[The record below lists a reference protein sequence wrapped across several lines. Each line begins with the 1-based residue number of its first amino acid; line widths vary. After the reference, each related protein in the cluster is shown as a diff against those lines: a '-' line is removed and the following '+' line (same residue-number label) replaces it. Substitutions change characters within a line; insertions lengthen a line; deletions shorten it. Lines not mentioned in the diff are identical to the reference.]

1 MSVEAALVE
10 SSAIPRAV
18 RELAGE
24 WLPDSPR
31 LAREMN
37 EHLFAM
43 MAELRERDDGELPEE
58 TRASCEVNI
67 AQILRLMSLGVGPDA
82 LVLPPEAAEWARSLV
97 RRGITLVALLRAY
110 RLGHAWL
117 WDRWSQALHDRLAD
131 PEELV
136 AAQERSSAFMFD
148 YIDLISGVLVAEYGT
163 ERERMMRSAEQLRA
177 ETVRL
182 ILAGGP
188 VDEEVATRRLG
199 YELRR
204 HHVSLRVSGRGRELR
219 GLERAAHEV
228 ATALGAGEPLVVGS
242 GAASVDVWW
251 GAYEPPQPA
260 TLDNYAPPDGIF
272 VAVGR
277 PGHGTDGFRRSHAE
291 ALEAARVAALAGG
304 DAAAVMRYE
313 RVELV
318 SLLANDFPRAK
329 AFVAARLGPL
339 AAPTEPA
346 ARLRETVLAFL
357 AANGSGTRA
366 AKELFVHHNTVAYR
380 VKRAEELLGRSVT
393 DEPSELTCALTL
405 AAVLGSAV
413 LNGDEDGVVVGTP
426 QAAD

>member
-1 MSVEAALVE
+1 MTAPAAIERSTLP
-10 SSAIPRAV
+10 SAV

-24 WLPDSPR
+24 LLPEAPR
-31 LAREMN
+31 LARAMN

-43 MAELRERDDGELPEE
+43 MPELRERDDGELLDE
-58 TRASCEVNI
+58 TRVSCEVNI
-67 AQILRLMSLGVGPDA
+67 AQVTRLMSSGAGPDA

-117 WDRWSQALHDRLAD
+117 WDRWSQALHERIAV

-136 AAQERSSAFMFD
+136 AAQERSSAYMFD

-177 ETVRL
+177 ETVRA
-182 ILAGGP
+182 ILAGEA
-188 VDEEVATRRLG
+188 VDEEVATRRLS

-204 HHVSLRVSGRGRELR
+204 HHVALRVSGRGHELR
-219 GLERAAHEV
+219 GLERCAREV
-228 ATALGAGEPLVVGS
+228 AAVLGAGEPLAVSS

-251 GAYEPPQPA
+251 GSYEPPEVA
-260 TLDNYAPPDGIF
+260 AFDDYVPPDGIL
-272 VAVGR
+272 VAAGR
-277 PGHGTDGFRRSHAE
+277 PDRGIDGFRRSHVE
-291 ALEAARVAALAGG
+291 ALEAARVAALAGE
-304 DAAAVMRYE
+304 DAAAVTRYE
-313 RVELV
+313 RVELA
-318 SLLANDFPRAK
+318 SLLASDLPRAR

-346 ARLRETVLAFL
+346 ARLRETVLAYL
-357 AANGSGTRA
+357 AANGSATRV

-380 VKRAEELLGRSVT
+380 VKRAEELLGRRVT
-393 DEPSELTCALTL
+393 EEPVELTCALAL
-405 AAVLGSAV
+405 AAALGSAV
-413 LNGDEDGVVVGTP
+413 LAGEDSEP
-426 QAAD
+426 AAAAL

>member
-1 MSVEAALVE
+1 MSVEAAPVE
-10 SSAIPRAV
+10 RSAIPSAV
-18 RELAGE
+18 RELAGD
-24 WLPDSPR
+24 WLPDAPR

-82 LVLPPEAAEWARSLV
+82 LVLPPEAAGWARSLV

-117 WDRWSQALHDRLAD
+117 WDRWSQALHDRIAD

-163 ERERMMRSAEQLRA
+163 ERERMMRSAEQLRT
-177 ETVRL
+177 ETVRT

-188 VDEEVATRRLG
+188 VDEEVATVRLG
-199 YELRR
+199 YEPRR
-204 HHVSLRVSGRGRELR
+204 HHVALRVAGRGRELR
-219 GLERAAHEV
+219 GLERAAREV
-228 ATALGAGEPLVVGS
+228 AAALGGGEPLVVGS

-251 GAYEPPQPA
+251 GAYTPPA
-260 TLDNYAPPDGIF
+260 MAALDAYVPPEGIL

-277 PGHGTDGFRRSHAE
+277 PDHGIDGFRRSHAE
-291 ALEAARVAALAGG
+291 ALEAARVAALAGEA
-304 DAAAVMRYE
+304 AAAVMRYE
-313 RVELV
+313 HIELV
-318 SLLANDFPRAK
+318 SLLASDFPRAR

-339 AAPTEPA
+339 AAATEPA

-357 AANGSGTRA
+357 AANGSSTRV

-380 VKRAEELLGRSVT
+380 VKRAEELLGRRVT
-393 DEPSELTCALTL
+393 DEPIELTCALSL
-405 AAVLGSAV
+405 AAALGPAV
-413 LNGDEDGVVVGTP
+413 LAGAEDDGEAGLS
-426 QAAD
+426 D